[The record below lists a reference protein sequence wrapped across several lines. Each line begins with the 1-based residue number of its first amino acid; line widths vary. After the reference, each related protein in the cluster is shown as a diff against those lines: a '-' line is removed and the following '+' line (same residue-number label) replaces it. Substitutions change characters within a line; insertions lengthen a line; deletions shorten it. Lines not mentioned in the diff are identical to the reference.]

1 MLLPLVWVREA
12 VDCDSLIKERKTT
25 IKSTLY
31 GSFMSTKAGK
41 ERTGRLCHLG
51 GKLWYVRVGVEEGGG
66 CLWKNSNVEY
76 RKSMNHCVCHQ
87 PNSCSLK
94 HRLWHINQSWQHFD
108 GGSENKG
115 SKWAWFYKNFQNLQ
129 YIFIVS
135 KIFII
140 SSKIWMNWLNSV

>member
-1 MLLPLVWVREA
+1 MLLPLVWVWRPWT
-12 VDCDSLIKERKTT
+12 VFLLLKKEKPQLNRAHCMGVL
-25 IKSTLY
+25 SA
-31 GSFMSTKAGK
+31 KAGK
-41 ERTGRLCHLG
+41 ERTGRLCHLR
-51 GKLWYVRVGVEEGGG
+51 GKLWYTCIRVWVEEGGG
-66 CLWKNSNVEY
+66 GGVWKNSNVEY

-129 YIFIVS
+129 HS
-135 KIFII
+135 
-140 SSKIWMNWLNSV
+140 